1 MSSMRDSQFRR
12 PDIGTIGASLLVM
25 VGFAVYL
32 AGRYLGSLPGYQY
45 NGPIPPDIAYSIMGF
60 YSAIVGIVILTARF
74 LWQVFALPARG
85 RIALLAGWSLVIAGL
100 VAMPTGALQETTCS
114 NCYFNLNGS
123 FVIFW
128 AGAVALPA
136 GLTVVASVLLASQ
149 SRPPG
154 HKQLVRI
161 ALAAV
166 VIILAGVTLWTAFEA
181 YSAYLSYTSLRFNL
195 AL

>member
-136 GLTVVASVLLASQ
+136 GLTVVASVLLASPVAA
-149 SRPPG
+149 SRPQAACPYRARRGGDHPG
-154 HKQLVRI
+154 GCHSLDCLRSLFRISELHQLTFRP
-161 ALAAV
+161 
-166 VIILAGVTLWTAFEA
+166 
-181 YSAYLSYTSLRFNL
+181 SA
-195 AL
+195 